1 MSKKKPLIKNVILF
15 SVYLLIVWGVYR
27 SNFNLPEPID
37 ELLVKPILWLAP
49 IIYLLKR
56 EHASVSS
63 LGVTFKNL
71 FPSLY
76 FALALGAGFGIA
88 GLIVSFIKYRGF
100 DFTANI
106 GNYPFFYGL
115 AIACITATVEE
126 TTFRGYIFNRLLTI
140 LKKEWAAN
148 CVTSLI
154 WAAMH
159 VPVAVFLWKL
169 ALPSAAI
176 YLGLIFLF
184 GVGSAFVFAR
194 TKNIASSILLHVLW
208 EWPVILFR

>member
-76 FALALGAGFGIA
+76 FALALGAGAESRSSMGIA
-88 GLIVSFIKYRGF
+88 V
-100 DFTANI
+100 I
-106 GNYPFFYGL
+106 G
-115 AIACITATVEE
+115 
-126 TTFRGYIFNRLLTI
+126 
-140 LKKEWAAN
+140 
-148 CVTSLI
+148 
-154 WAAMH
+154 
-159 VPVAVFLWKL
+159 
-169 ALPSAAI
+169 
-176 YLGLIFLF
+176 GLIFSTVLTLF
-184 GVGSAFVFAR
+184 V
-194 TKNIASSILLHVLW
+194 I
-208 EWPVILFR
+208 PVIYT